1 MNAEEIRQ
9 ATARSPALFKI
20 APMFT
25 MLGLGVIMA
34 AFIIGI
40 VLAVTAGDYY
50 AYDKATRDGAAAGS
64 SILDDLSFLRRMPA
78 WILPFTF
85 VGVSSLLV
93 GIALIFSTIIGRIRL
108 RASSM
113 ELTLPKIIEARRK
126 SN

>member
-1 MNAEEIRQ
+1 MNAEEIRR

-50 AYDKATRDGAAAGS
+50 AYDKVTRDTAGAGS
-64 SILDDLSFLRRMPA
+64 AILDDLSFLHSMPA
-78 WILPFTF
+78 WTLPFTF

-113 ELTLPKIIEARRK
+113 ELALPKIIEARRK